1 MSKQVTRQQQR
12 QEKRREEQR
21 RREEER
27 LRAAKAK
34 RRFTV
39 GAIFGSV
46 LIVAIAI
53 SAYFFFIAP
62 GSNAQGQ
69 TSASSNPVN
78 ALDPPVDNIPC
89 DQGEQTAVHYHA
101 HLTLYV
107 NGSQVQLPA
116 QVGIASNGS
125 CFYWLH
131 THDTTGVIHI
141 ESPSNRDFTLGNFF
155 RIWAEQFPQLNYR
168 PELDTSNG
176 WQVYLDGKPYNGDFH
191 NLVLK
196 SHMVITLAY
205 NSPGIQPDTT
215 FDWVKAGLSQ

>member
-1 MSKQVTRQQQR
+1 MSKQMTRQQQK
-12 QEKRREEQR
+12 QERRREEQR

-34 RRFTV
+34 RNFTI
-39 GAIFGSV
+39 GAIVGSV
-46 LIVAIAI
+46 LVLAIAI

-62 GSNAQGQ
+62 GSNVQGQ
-69 TSASSNPVN
+69 TSVSSTPVN
-78 ALDPPVDNIPC
+78 TLDSPVDNIPC

-101 HLTLYV
+101 HLTLYM
-107 NGSQVQLPA
+107 NGSQAQLPA
-116 QVGIASNGS
+116 QVGIAPNGS

-155 RIWAEQFPQLNYR
+155 HIWGEQFPQLNY
-168 PELDTSNG
+168 PLQLDSGDG
-176 WQVYLDGKPYNGDFH
+176 WQVYIDGKPYNGDFH

-196 SHMVITLAY
+196 SHMAITLAY
-205 NSPGIQPDTT
+205 QNPGIQPDASYNWPA
-215 FDWVKAGLSQ
+215 DLPQ

>member
-39 GAIFGSV
+39 GAIIGSV

-53 SAYFFFIAP
+53 SAYVFFIAP
-62 GSNAQGQ
+62 ASNAQGQ
-69 TSASSNPVN
+69 TSASSNPIN

-101 HLTLYV
+101 HLTLYM

-155 RIWAEQFPQLNYR
+155 RIWGEQFPQLNYR

-205 NSPGIQPDTT
+205 QSPNIQPDTT
-215 FDWVKAGLSQ
+215 FDWVKAGLAQ

>member
-34 RRFTV
+34 RKFTV
-39 GAIFGSV
+39 GAIIGSV
-46 LIVAIAI
+46 LVLTIAI

-69 TSASSNPVN
+69 TSASSTPVN
-78 ALDPPVDNIPC
+78 TLDPPVGNIPC

-101 HLTLYV
+101 HLTLYM

-155 RIWAEQFPQLNYR
+155 QIWGEQFPQLNY
-168 PELDTSNG
+168 PLQLDSGNG
-176 WQVYLDGKPYNGDFH
+176 WQVYVDGKPYTGDFH
-191 NLVLK
+191 KLVLK
-196 SHMVITLAY
+196 SHMAITLAY
-205 NSPGIQPDTT
+205 QSPGVQPDASYNWPA
-215 FDWVKAGLSQ
+215 DLPQ